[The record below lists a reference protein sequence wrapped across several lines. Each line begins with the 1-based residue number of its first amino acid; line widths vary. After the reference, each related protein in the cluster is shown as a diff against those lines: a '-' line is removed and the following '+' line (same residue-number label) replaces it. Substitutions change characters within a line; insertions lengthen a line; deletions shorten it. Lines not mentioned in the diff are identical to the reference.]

1 LEELEA
7 ISSDLVKSQK
17 STAGHSETIK
27 HLTLELEAVKKE
39 NTTLTGQLE
48 KLKRTNTELKSQL
61 ENLKKL
67 EGKNEKDSRVVVALE
82 AEKGELEARV
92 TEMEAA
98 DRANVKEMKRL
109 RKEIS
114 SLKVIT
120 RTILCASLMGIRRNS
135 ALCRTS

>member
-1 LEELEA
+1 LEELET

-61 ENLKKL
+61 ESLKL

-92 TEMEAA
+92 TEMEAT
-98 DRANVKEMKRL
+98 DKANVKEMKRL

-120 RTILCASLMGIRRNS
+120 RTILCASLMAIRRNS